1 MKSESEV
8 LFGGVEVI
16 VLSPDG
22 TWVAAGQ
29 GVQSDAKPAPR
40 VTLHDLPSG
49 KLRGNPLPQTEG
61 CQVMALSPDG
71 KLLASVKGWSGLT
84 DKTVNLW
91 DLSTSQL
98 KVELKGHSGKFRSLA
113 FLPNGKY
120 LASGGGDS
128 TARIWDAATGKEIAQ
143 IKLKDEVFG
152 LAFGPESKTLVVGG
166 RMADVSLWD
175 LSPALPG
182 DRR

>member
-1 MKSESEV
+1 
-8 LFGGVEVI
+8 
-16 VLSPDG
+16 
-22 TWVAAGQ
+22 
-29 GVQSDAKPAPR
+29 
-40 VTLHDLPSG
+40 
-49 KLRGNPLPQTEG
+49 
-61 CQVMALSPDG
+61 MALSPDG
-71 KLLASVKGWSGLT
+71 NLLASVKGWSGLT

-98 KVELKGHSGKFRSLA
+98 KVELKGHSGKVRSLA
-113 FLPNGKY
+113 FSPNGKY

-128 TARIWDAATGKEIAQ
+128 TARIWDAASGKEIAQ

-175 LSPALPG
+175 LTPALPA